1 MATIQLPAD
10 FQDFLRLLNSNEV
23 EYLLIGG
30 YAVGYYGFPRATGD
44 IDFWVAISPK
54 NAEKMVLV
62 LKEFGF
68 DVPEVARE
76 NFLKKDQV
84 FRLGAPPF
92 RIEVLTSISGVS
104 FQKCFAR
111 KVEVTIDGISVKLI
125 SLQDLKQNKK
135 MADRDQDR
143 RDLKNLP

>member
-1 MATIQLPAD
+1 MIQLPAD
-10 FQDFLRLLNSNEV
+10 FQDFLRLLNSNDV

-44 IDFWVAISPK
+44 IDFWVAISPN

-68 DVPEVARE
+68 DVPELSKE
-76 NFLKKDQV
+76 KFLKEDQV
-84 FRLGAPPF
+84 FRLGTPPF
-92 RIEVLTSISGVS
+92 RIEVLTTISGVS
-104 FQKCFAR
+104 FQECFSR
-111 KVEVTIDGISVKLI
+111 KIQVSIDGILVKMI
-125 SLQDLKQNKK
+125 SLPDLKQNKQV
-135 MADRDQDR
+135 ADRDQDR

>member
-1 MATIQLPAD
+1 MIQLPAD

-44 IDFWVAISPK
+44 IDFWVAISLN

-68 DVPEVARE
+68 DVPELSKE
-76 NFLKKDQV
+76 QFLKEDQV
-84 FRLGAPPF
+84 FRLGSPPF
-92 RIEVLTSISGVS
+92 RIEVLTTISGVS
-104 FQKCFAR
+104 FQECFAR
-111 KVEVTIDGISVKLI
+111 KIQVIIDGIPVKMI
-125 SLQDLKQNKK
+125 SLPDLKQNKQV
-135 MADRDQDR
+135 ADRDQDR

>member
-1 MATIQLPAD
+1 MIQLPAD

-30 YAVGYYGFPRATGD
+30 YAGGYYGFPRATGD
-44 IDFWVAISPK
+44 IDFWVAISLN

-68 DVPEVARE
+68 DVPELSKE
-76 NFLKKDQV
+76 QFLKEDQV
-84 FRLGAPPF
+84 FRLGSPPF
-92 RIEVLTSISGVS
+92 RIEVLTTISGVS
-104 FQKCFAR
+104 FQECFAR
-111 KVEVTIDGISVKLI
+111 KIQVIIDGIPVKMI
-125 SLQDLKQNKK
+125 SLPDLKQNKQV
-135 MADRDQDR
+135 ADRDQDR